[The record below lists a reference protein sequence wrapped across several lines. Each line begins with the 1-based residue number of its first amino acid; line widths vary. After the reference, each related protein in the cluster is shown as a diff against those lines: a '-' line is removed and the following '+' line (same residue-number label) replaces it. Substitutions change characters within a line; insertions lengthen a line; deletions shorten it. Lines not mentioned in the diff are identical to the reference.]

1 MSTQQTG
8 FASRFALL
16 SLARMTRSKRAAVAA
31 IVLLAATAALLY
43 LMGRPP
49 ICTCGA
55 IDLWVGEPNSS
66 RTSQMLSD
74 WYSPSHIVHG
84 FLFFAGLWLV
94 GRRWPLER
102 RFLVALAIEAAWE
115 IVENT
120 PLIINRYREETAALG
135 YTGDS
140 VLNSMS
146 DIAMMGLGFLL
157 ARRLPVWASVVVVLI
172 LELVPLLVIRDNLT
186 LNVWMLLAPNDAL
199 KAWQSGGSASALISH
214 FMH

>member
-1 MSTQQTG
+1 
-8 FASRFALL
+8 
-16 SLARMTRSKRAAVAA
+16 MTRSKRAAVAA
-31 IVLLAATAALLY
+31 IVLLAATALLLY

-120 PLIINRYREETAALG
+120 PMIINRYREETAALG

-146 DIAMMGLGFLL
+146 DIAMMIVGFLL
-157 ARRLPVWASVVVVLI
+157 ARRLPVWASIAIVLV
-172 LELVPLLVIRDNLT
+172 LELVPLFVIRDNLT
-186 LNVWMLLAPNDAL
+186 LNVWMLLAPNEAL
-199 KAWQSGGSASALISH
+199 KAWQSGGSVSALITH
-214 FMH
+214 FVH